1 MSKSSVSYMG
11 LVKSS
16 PESVDFPKNGDHTG
30 FGSGDDGGDDMYH
43 KIKKLEKDVKKMKGG
58 IKYIQAT
65 GATKMDLHQE
75 ISIQTRTFTS
85 YIVNAAFGVSS
96 LIVAVVAI
104 AVAVLLAFK

>member
-30 FGSGDDGGDDMYH
+30 GGDDGGDDMYR